1 MNEKIS
7 EIILDNFKKVS
18 KKKVNI
24 NDNIR
29 LLGVDSLDL
38 AELVIEAEEKF
49 NISISDAEIL
59 KLEFVKDVIE
69 LIQNKI
75 Q

>member
-1 MNEKIS
+1 M
-7 EIILDNFKKVS
+7 
-18 KKKVNI
+18 

-29 LLGVDSLDL
+29 SLGVDSLDL

-59 KLEFVKDVIE
+59 KLEFVKDIIE

>member
-29 LLGVDSLDL
+29 SLGVDSLDL
-38 AELVIEAEEKF
+38 AELIIEAEEKF

-59 KLEFVKDVIE
+59 KLEYVKDIIE

>member
-7 EIILDNFKKVS
+7 EIILDKFKKVS

-29 LLGVDSLDL
+29 SLGVDSLDL

-59 KLEFVKDVIE
+59 KLEFVKDIIE

>member
-24 NDNIR
+24 YDNIR
-29 LLGVDSLDL
+29 SLGVDSLDL

>member
-29 LLGVDSLDL
+29 SLGVDSLDL
-38 AELVIEAEEKF
+38 AELVIGAEEKF

>member
-7 EIILDNFKKVS
+7 EIIIDKFKKVS

-29 LLGVDSLDL
+29 SLGVDSLDL

-59 KLEFVKDVIE
+59 KLEFVKDIIE

-75 Q
+75 

>member
-7 EIILDNFKKVS
+7 EIIIDKFKKVS

-29 LLGVDSLDL
+29 SLGVDSLDL

-59 KLEFVKDVIE
+59 KLEFVKDIIE

>member
-7 EIILDNFKKVS
+7 EIIIDKFKKVS
-18 KKKVNI
+18 KKKVNM

-29 LLGVDSLDL
+29 SLGVDSLDL

-59 KLEFVKDVIE
+59 KLEFVKDIIE

>member
-29 LLGVDSLDL
+29 SLGVDSLDL